1 MILYNNSEEE
11 LKMYKKLAKKLLLG
25 LLTVAL
31 LLTTVAVMPANTQA
45 ASKKAKKATL
55 NEEYKQTLWC
65 VYGQKGCLKLHPW
78 KLSAKEMIEN
88 RNKKAKYTF
97 ESSNKKL
104 LTVTKDGKVIA
115 ANPTKD
121 EQRVNIIVKEKL
133 NKKTRKVGT
142 LKCVIVLPRVVN
154 KNVKWCAGGSYF
166 TLYDEWLSNKEAKK
180 DMPYLPFWCWDKCT
194 FRCTD
199 QAVTQDTIDK
209 WLAELNSSTP
219 NDKTDDEGKYYTWN
233 HKESTIEV
241 NAEEGK
247 LNGAFFAYDYGKKK
261 YYYVDTF
268 GVTIKKVTTAKWID
282 LGEWTDV
289 EPYCLVGE
297 KTEFDLD
304 VYPYEYM
311 GEFTATVSDPTVAKA
326 SVVKDDND
334 WWLVVEGLKSGKVT
348 ITLQANGAKKKITCN
363 VLTKKEYDED
373 NWDDDDWDDEDDWE
387 EDE

>member
-1 MILYNNSEEE
+1 
-11 LKMYKKLAKKLLLG
+11 MYKKLAKKLLLG

-166 TLYDEWLSNKEAKK
+166 TLYDEWLSDKEAKK

-233 HKESTIEV
+233 RKEHRIEV

-268 GVTIKKVTTAKWID
+268 GVTIKKVTTAKSID
-282 LGEWTDV
+282 LWEGENFDED

-297 KTEFDLD
+297 KTEFGLD
-304 VYPYEYM
+304 VDPVEYM
-311 GEFTATVSDPTVAKA
+311 GELTATVSDPTVAKV
-326 SVVKDDND
+326 SVVNDNNGYS
-334 WWLVVEGLKSGKVT
+334 LVVEGLKSGKVT